1 MSFIFVVLLISSVS
15 YDETV
20 LTTLIAEVLKGGD
33 KKKDKLL
40 KADNFTKMSDTCP
53 IIWLAMFQVDL

>member
-53 IIWLAMFQVDL
+53 II